1 MRLELE
7 EKLARLP
14 DRPGVY
20 IMRDAQGKIIYV
32 GKAASLKNRVRSYFH
47 GQHPPR
53 TEVMVRQIADVEY
66 ILTENEVEALILEC
80 NLIKE
85 HRPRY
90 NVNLKDDKTYPYLK
104 ITVQEEFPRL
114 QVTRR
119 IIRDGSRYFGP
130 YTRAGALKE
139 TLKLLGHLFPVRTCR
154 ETPLKGKSRPCL
166 NAHIGQC
173 LAPCTGRVSAEEYR
187 KAVTNM
193 ILFLEGKQ
201 EDVVRALRSEMEEA
215 AEKLEFER
223 AARLRDRLKAVQEVL
238 EQQKVVSPDGEDRD
252 AIALVREQDEAV
264 AMVFFVRQGKV
275 VGREHFFLEGQ
286 AGLKTEEVMAA
297 LVKQYYSRG
306 VEIPPEILLN
316 EPIEDKET
324 IEAWLS
330 RLRGRKVSIKVP
342 RRGEKARLLGMVYEN
357 ALTVLQEYLAAQ
369 RRQEESAELALEELR
384 RYLGLPGWPHRMEA
398 FDISNL
404 QGSEMVGSMVVFE
417 AGQPRPS
424 AYRRFRIQKVQGPN
438 DFAAL
443 QEVLE
448 RRFKRWHEG
457 DPKFAIRPDF
467 ILIDGG
473 RGQLSAVREVMRK
486 LGVEDIPTFSLA
498 KGEEL
503 LYREGDASPLELPRE
518 SAALHLLQ
526 RLRDE
531 AHRFAVTYHRQRREK
546 AGLGSVLDEIPG
558 IGPKR
563 KRALLRHFGSLEGI
577 RRASLEELCRVE
589 GMNKAVA
596 LKIKEALG

>member
-1 MRLELE
+1 MKLE

-14 DRPGVY
+14 DHPGVY
-20 IMRDAQGKIIYV
+20 LMRDAQGKIIYV

-53 TEVMVRQIADVEY
+53 VEAMVRQIADLEY
-66 ILTENEVEALILEC
+66 ILTDNEVEALILEC

-90 NVNLKDDKTYPYLK
+90 NVNLKDDKSYPYLK
-104 ITVQEEFPRL
+104 ITVQEDFPRL

-139 TLKLLGHLFPVRTCR
+139 TLKLLGNLFPVRTCR
-154 ETPLKGKSRPCL
+154 DTPLKPKSRPCL
-166 NAHIGQC
+166 NAHIGRC
-173 LAPCTGRVSAEEYR
+173 LAPCTGRVSPTEYR
-187 KAVTNM
+187 QAVTSLV
-193 ILFLEGKQ
+193 LFLEGKQ

-223 AARLRDRLKAVQEVL
+223 AARLRDRLKAIQEVL
-238 EQQKVVSPDGEDRD
+238 EQQKVVSPDLEDRD
-252 AIALVREQDEAV
+252 AIALAREQDEAV
-264 AMVFFVRQGKV
+264 GMIFFIRQGKV
-275 VGREHFFLEGQ
+275 IGREHFFLEGQ

-306 VEIPPEILLN
+306 VEIPPEILLHDA
-316 EPIEDKET
+316 IEDKET

-342 RRGEKARLLGMVYEN
+342 RRGGKVKLLAMVYEN
-357 ALTVLQEYLAAQ
+357 ALNVLQEHQQA
-369 RRQEESAELALEELR
+369 RERQEASAQLALEELK
-384 RYLGLPGWPHRMEA
+384 RYLGLPGLPQRMEA

-404 QGSEMVGSMVVFE
+404 QGSEAVGSMVVFE
-417 AGQPRPS
+417 RGQPQPA
-424 AYRRFRIQKVQGPN
+424 AYRRFRIKNVKGPN
-438 DFAAL
+438 DFASL

-448 RRFKRWHEG
+448 RRFKRLREG
-457 DPKFAIRPDF
+457 DPKFSVRPDF

-473 RGQLSAVREVMRK
+473 RGQLSAAREVMRR
-486 LGVEDIPTFSLA
+486 LGVADIPTFSLA

-503 LYREGDASPLELPRE
+503 LYREGEASPLELPRD

-531 AHRFAVTYHRQRREK
+531 AHRFAITYHRQRREK
-546 AGLGSVLDEIPG
+546 GALGSVLDEIPG
-558 IGPKR
+558 VGPKR
-563 KRALLRHFGSLEGI
+563 KRSLLRHFGTLENI
-577 RRASLEELCRVE
+577 RRASLEELSRVE
-589 GMNKAVA
+589 GMNRAVA
-596 LKIKEALG
+596 LKIKEFLN